1 MTTEPTTEVEAR
13 PTLDDRHRMVVRL
26 IAGGIGEG
34 IDRLMAVSRNL
45 DDADID
51 PASAST
57 GPIHADPMT
66 MALVGWMSEL
76 PQQIRNA
83 SRSTKTTLRPF
94 LRLSGVV
101 FDTGRVVAERIGV
114 TSLIDDLTEPTR
126 TAIAEEIQ
134 RLTDVG
140 TAEYARGRV
149 LAVEAFEQS
158 VDGILGLVSDSEALD
173 ELVREQTIGITG
185 SAVREMRE
193 TGAAADLLTE
203 RFFRRMLGREPRTLP
218 PKPVARERD
227 QV

>member
-13 PTLDDRHRMVVRL
+13 PTLDERHRMVVRL

-34 IDRLMAVSRNL
+34 IDRLMTVSRKL

-203 RFFRRMLGREPRTLP
+203 RFFRRILGREPRALP

-227 QV
+227 EV

>member
-34 IDRLMAVSRNL
+34 IDRLMAVSRKL

-203 RFFRRMLGREPRTLP
+203 RFFRRILGREPRALP

-227 QV
+227 EV